1 MHLYGLYVTLYVCRC
16 LYVCISVYAYM
27 YIYIYICMCVC
38 VCVINSEILTTYI
51 HIRYIYL
58 NCRTEKKK
66 QKTFLSEGNINL
78 YMKLYNMY
86 L

>member
-27 YIYIYICMCVC
+27 YIYMYVC

-51 HIRYIYL
+51 HTSPLYI
-58 NCRTEKKK
+58 
-66 QKTFLSEGNINL
+66 S
-78 YMKLYNMY
+78 
-86 L
+86 

>member
-27 YIYIYICMCVC
+27 YIYMYVCGC

-51 HIRYIYL
+51 HTSP
-58 NCRTEKKK
+58 CRTEKKK